1 MKKGNKIIFVCIG
14 LNLLFGL
21 IEWNEYCPESFDK
34 MVNGV
39 KNLGRKAKGMFNK
52 NNDKKNNEIRF

>member
-21 IEWNEYCPESFDK
+21 IDWYEYCPESFDK

-39 KNLGRKAKGMFNK
+39 KSLGRKAKGMFN
-52 NNDKKNNEIRF
+52 